1 VRLVR
6 LFACAGLVASLAC
19 ALVHAGSFMAN
30 PIRLV
35 VPAGANA
42 TSLTLENTGGEPVLV
57 QAEVLA
63 WSQADG
69 KDVLTPSEDLV
80 VSPPIFKVAAGASQ
94 IVRVGVV
101 RRNAGD
107 RELTYRVFLQ
117 EVPEPPAPGA
127 QGVNVALRLGLPVF
141 VMPRA
146 NTAPQLAWRAVR
158 DPGGVKV
165 TVTNS
170 GNAHAQLI
178 ECRVVRE
185 NGTVV
190 AEQPLAAYVLPGSTR
205 SWVVKTGSVSSA
217 EKLRLSVQTAGGLVS
232 ADITGP

>member
-1 VRLVR
+1 MRPARLS
-6 LFACAGLVASLAC
+6 ACAGLIASLAC
-19 ALVHAGSFMAN
+19 AIAHAGSFMAN

-42 TSLTLENTGGEPVLV
+42 TSLTLENTGAEAVLV

-69 KDVLTPSEDLV
+69 KDVLAPSEDLV
-80 VSPPIFKVAAGASQ
+80 VSPPIFKVAPKASQ

-117 EVPEPPAPGA
+117 EVPEPAAPGA

-158 DPGGVKV
+158 DAGGVKV

-178 ECRVVRE
+178 DCRVVRE

-190 AEQPLAAYVLPGSTR
+190 AELPLAAYVLPGSTR
-205 SWVVKTGSVSSA
+205 SWTVKTGSVAGA

>member
-1 VRLVR
+1 
-6 LFACAGLVASLAC
+6 
-19 ALVHAGSFMAN
+19 
-30 PIRLV
+30 
-35 VPAGANA
+35 
-42 TSLTLENTGGEPVLV
+42 
-57 QAEVLA
+57 LA
-63 WSQADG
+63 WSQAEG

-101 RRNAGD
+101 RRNDGD

-117 EVPEPPAPGA
+117 EVPEPPAPGT
-127 QGVNVALRLGLPVF
+127 QGVSVALRLGLPVF

-146 NTAPQLAWRAVR
+146 STAPQLAWRAVR
-158 DPGGVKV
+158 DAGGVRV

-205 SWVVKTGSVSSA
+205 SWVVKTGSVPSA

-232 ADITGP
+232 ADITAP